1 MNTDYI
7 ISDNWFS
14 NIDIQKDPQ
23 TYNMSLDL
31 RNDYYANI
39 KAASHLLYSSRTLDT
54 MIDFDSDVWDLKL
67 IDNKYTS
74 LSPLIFSD
82 LPEDVKIYFKYFIN
96 YYRKKEHV
104 GPTTIYLRYTNI
116 KNFIKGVLAENSE
129 LSFPNITT
137 RILNEY
143 VDGRNL
149 TAETQR
155 GYFTGL
161 FMFYDYLIR
170 ICKIPLLID
179 LVDLNRKKDNA
190 VKEAKAKDTRLP
202 NIPEEVAV
210 AMRNTALSIMRDEKA
225 EYESRL
231 VACAI
236 IMLFNLGVR
245 IDDLLD
251 FKTTDLQKEATD
263 VKGYKISYITYYI
276 KKLSRHNSEAFGHN
290 IFASEECVEAFE
302 TMLAIRTSQPESNN
316 SNFLFIFKTG
326 HMSKKR
332 FTIELYPVY
341 MYKYHPDICITDKYS
356 EVFTP
361 NSSCWKKPVNKRTLY
376 FPETRQFRVYLC
388 SELFAK
394 GVSQN
399 FIDEHLKHL
408 SSYMTNYYNRPEDKL
423 PEYIAYA
430 ENVMKTML
438 IDDLSPI
445 GVAGQ
450 QIKENIKNFLNSKN
464 INVVKDFDSVLETLG
479 DQVSI
484 RAKTGGFCFK
494 TSLIPCSQEIGTN
507 KMLCAYNLCP
517 NVYSFYYMLDYTYI
531 QFKAHLEAFEQNY
544 FKGLVNSAQK
554 ELVEIKSLILRALAP
569 QIKQLEEEIS
579 KIGTKAIIEQHQN
592 LIYVIEDIDNIK
604 HQISEWKQKTVK

>member
-14 NIDIQKDPQ
+14 NIDIRKDPQ
-23 TYNMSLDL
+23 LYNMSLDL

-67 IDNKYTS
+67 IYKSEKN
-74 LSPLIFSD
+74 LSPLYFSE
-82 LPEDVKIYFKYFIN
+82 LPENVKLYFKFFIN
-96 YYRKKEHV
+96 YYRKKENV
-104 GPTTIYLRYTNI
+104 KARTIYLRYTNLKKYI
-116 KNFIKGVLAENSE
+116 KDVLTKNSE
-129 LSFPNITT
+129 LSFSNITT

-149 TAETQR
+149 AAETQR
-155 GYFTGL
+155 VFVTTL

-179 LVDLNRKKDNA
+179 LVDLNRKKENA
-190 VKEAKAKDTRLP
+190 EKKAKEQDTRLP

-210 AMRNTALSIMRDEKA
+210 AMRNTALSTMRDEEA

-245 IDDLLD
+245 IDDLLN

-263 VKGYKISYITYYI
+263 VNGYKISYITYYI

-302 TMLAIRTSQPESNN
+302 TMLAIRTSQPGANDSNI
-316 SNFLFIFKTG
+316 LFILGAAGVPKHKFG
-326 HMSKKR
+326 NY
-332 FTIELYPVY
+332 LYPFY
-341 MYKYHPDICITDKYS
+341 MYKYHPDICITDKYK

-361 NSSCWKKPVNKRTLY
+361 NSSCNRKPVNRQKLY

-394 GVSQN
+394 GVSLN
-399 FIDEHLKHL
+399 FINEHLKHL
-408 SSYMTNYYNRPEDKL
+408 FSYMTQYYNRPEDKL

-430 ENVMKTML
+430 ENVMRTML

-494 TSLIPCSQEIGTN
+494 TSLIPCSQDIGTN

-531 QFKAHLEAFEQNY
+531 QFKAHVEAFEQNY

-579 KIGTKAIIEQHQN
+579 KIGIKAIIEQHQN
-592 LIYVIEDIDNIK
+592 LIYVIKDIDNIK